1 MRCALHSNDN
11 EFSLHTLADFTAKG
25 SIGLNWITE
34 LPAGGSWWMDY
45 RGDRSIFRYSLAW
58 SNASKLQRLFS

>member
-34 LPAGGSWWMDY
+34 LPVGGSWRMEY
-45 RGDRSIFRYSLAW
+45 RGERSVFKYSLAR
-58 SNASKLQRLFS
+58 SNASRLRCLFS